1 MIVGLGNDL
10 VHVPRIM
17 RLVRLYQDRFL
28 ARAFH
33 PSEIKAYHDKRRQL
47 QAYCGPRANTTNT
60 TTANTD
66 TPTPTPP
73 SSCDLTPAYQYLAGR
88 WAVKESVYKACAVRH
103 RERMPFPS
111 VHVRS
116 SSETERQPSLHFEG
130 ESRRL
135 IEELGVTHTH
145 VSITHDG
152 DYAFA
157 TVILEK

>member
-47 QAYCGPRANTTNT
+47 QAYCGPRANTTTNT
-60 TTANTD
+60 TTADTD
-66 TPTPTPP
+66 TPPPP
-73 SSCDLTPAYQYLAGR
+73 SPSCDLTPAYQYLAGR

-111 VHVRS
+111 VPVRS
-116 SSETERQPSLHFEG
+116 NSETERQPPLHLQG
-130 ESRRL
+130 ERRR
-135 IEELGVTHTH
+135 
-145 VSITHDG
+145 
-152 DYAFA
+152 
-157 TVILEK
+157 